1 LVDVVGSVKK
11 KSEEELSQIISLALK
26 REGEGK
32 KRKGEK
38 KRGVLNIPL

>member
-32 KRKGEK
+32 KGRERRKE
-38 KRGVLNIPL
+38 VC